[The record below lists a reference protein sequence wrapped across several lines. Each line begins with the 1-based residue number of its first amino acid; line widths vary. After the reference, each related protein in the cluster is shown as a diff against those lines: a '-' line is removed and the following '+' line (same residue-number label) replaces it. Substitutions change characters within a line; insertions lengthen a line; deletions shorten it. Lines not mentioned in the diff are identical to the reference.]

1 MPCLSPSQISLL
13 NKSDVIVC
21 TYIDTTL
28 TVISVMLMLSE
39 KKPEFTTIMNT
50 DQKLITLGFLLS
62 IALLILYRLNSG
74 SK

>member
-1 MPCLSPSQISLL
+1 
-13 NKSDVIVC
+13 
-21 TYIDTTL
+21 
-28 TVISVMLMLSE
+28 MLMLSE